1 MPWLRLVLQPEAG
14 EGAPDSAALQHW
26 HARLRFALMQS
37 VASLR
42 IDELFDIVIDWPDSR
57 PALDD
62 LTECLR
68 HTRQHSRLVTQLRA
82 QASQRQPSP

>member
-1 MPWLRLVLQPEAG
+1 
-14 EGAPDSAALQHW
+14 
-26 HARLRFALMQS
+26 MQS
-37 VASLR
+37 LASLR

-68 HTRQHSRLVTQLRA
+68 HPRQHSRLVTQLRA

>member
-1 MPWLRLVLQPEAG
+1 
-14 EGAPDSAALQHW
+14 
-26 HARLRFALMQS
+26 MQS
-37 VASLR
+37 LASLR

-82 QASQRQPSP
+82 QVSQRLLKPGADTSNIIQVDVCTLG